1 MNATSPSAG
10 PSKGALWTGR
20 VLSALPV
27 LMMLLSAS
35 FKFVHPPEVVANFGG
50 KFGWPATLLLP
61 LGIIETACAVLY
73 AIPRT
78 AVLGAI
84 LMTGFLGGAIAS
96 HVRILDSGFVTGL
109 VLGVL
114 AWAGLYLRDPR
125 LRALLPLRT
134 A

>member
-1 MNATSPSAG
+1 MNGTLALAA

-27 LMMLLSAS
+27 LAMLFSATL
-35 FKFVHPPEVVANFGG
+35 KFMQPAQVVANFGG

-84 LMTGFLGGAIAS
+84 LVTGFLGGAIAS
-96 HVRILDSGFVTGL
+96 HVRILDSGFQGGL

-114 AWAGLYLRDPR
+114 AWAGLFLRDPR
-125 LRALLPLRT
+125 LRVLLPLRRP
-134 A
+134 